1 MVLQGPHWCQ
11 FEHHG
16 QRFQADA
23 HQCHHSWVLE
33 LAHDGQLLTKVLIA
47 TQHDVFVVTL
57 AKYLHCHR
65 LTFIRARKHLRGG
78 TGREG
83 REGEGEG
90 GGGVRWERE
99 GEGRE
104 GEGREGREG

>member
-57 AKYLHCHR
+57 AKHLHCHR

-78 TGREG
+78 TGEGGGGTWEG
-83 REGEGEG
+83 REGGGGGEG
-90 GGGVRWERE
+90 GGR
-99 GEGRE
+99 GRRR
-104 GEGREGREG
+104 GGRG